1 MKTSAA
7 GIELIKWY
15 EGFREKAY
23 QDVVGVWTI
32 GYGST
37 GNHVYSGM
45 VITPEQGEQLL
56 QRDLVRFE
64 NWVNDHFPNLKQN
77 EFDAL
82 VSLVFNVGSLDR
94 QSGLYKALKEK
105 DYPEIIK
112 RWNMYTK
119 AGGRELL
126 GLVRRRLSETCMFV
140 GYIDLKWKPASKLDL
155 KEAKQEVQDIVKWLN

>member
-1 MKTSAA
+1 MKTSVA

-32 GYGST
+32 GYGHT
-37 GNHVYSGM
+37 GADVYSGM
-45 VITPEQGEQLL
+45 VITPDQGEQLL
-56 QRDLVRFE
+56 QKDLVRFE
-64 NWVNDHFPNLKQN
+64 NWVLQHFPNLKQN

-82 VSLVFNVGSLDR
+82 VALVFNVGSLDR
-94 QSGLYKALKEK
+94 QSGLFKALKEMH
-105 DYPEIIK
+105 YPEIIK

-126 GLVRRRLSETCMFV
+126 GLVRRRLSESCMFI
-140 GYIDLKWKPASKLDL
+140 GYIDLKWKPASKLELMD
-155 KEAKQEVQDIVKWLN
+155 AKKEVQDIIKWLD